1 MELPKNLKSKKLVL
15 VGAGLIVVI
24 LVGFFVLKF
33 MTSGGA
39 DAVPEKPRSAPRT
52 AKKMSKPK
60 KQEQPE
66 KSPLFRAMEA
76 LKDPFRADDPRAAEL
91 QDKLSLTQKEVE
103 YLRAILEEKKLRQQ
117 IKEIEM
123 SIAKADRTAS
133 PGSEVRVLSPEGKQ
147 SQPKAKEKRLV
158 VKAIMITDEE
168 ESALV
173 VSGNRKSWV
182 HQGEYFDGWEV
193 KEIRGQSVVFR
204 KGGKTFVFFYDRPAI
219 SREGEP

>member
-39 DAVPEKPRSAPRT
+39 DAVPEKPRTAPR
-52 AKKMSKPK
+52 AARKISKPK
-60 KQEQPE
+60 QEEPK
-66 KSPLFRAMEA
+66 KSPLYQAMEA

-147 SQPKAKEKRLV
+147 KESKTKEERLV

-173 VSGNRKSWV
+173 VSGSRKSWV
-182 HQGEYFDGWEV
+182 HEGEYFDGWEV
-193 KEIRGQSVVFR
+193 KEIRDQSVVFR